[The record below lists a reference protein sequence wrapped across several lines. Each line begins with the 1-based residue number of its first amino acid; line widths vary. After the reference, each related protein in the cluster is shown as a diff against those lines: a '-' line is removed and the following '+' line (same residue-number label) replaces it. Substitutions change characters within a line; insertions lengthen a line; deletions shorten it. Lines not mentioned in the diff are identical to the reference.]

1 MDAWVPKLQKAGI
14 GTLGGANTT
23 GRGQYHW
30 GGQYHQEEWV
40 KPALLAG
47 LSERDQRPPT
57 CTDDTNRDAFCQQ
70 QCVSPPIP
78 ILQ

>member
-23 GRGQYHW
+23 GRGQYH
-30 GGQYHQEEWV
+30 QEEWV
-40 KPALLAG
+40 RPALLAG

>member
-23 GRGQYHW
+23 GSGQYHE
-30 GGQYHQEEWV
+30 EEWV
-40 KPALLAG
+40 RPALLAG
-47 LSERDQRPPT
+47 LSERDQGPPT